1 MRFWKLFSGIV
12 LLSINVLGVLAQ
24 QDQSVFM
31 HCLDASVQPVPLSE
45 VGINGIIFVSSS
57 DGIRAIRNSI
67 PTSYVI
73 APSDHYRSFGTSGSF
88 SPDGKWYVFSTGTSS
103 QANWIDRHYH
113 ATRLNFIN
121 THTGVRA
128 FYVPIDTYSL
138 FVGGSYPM
146 RPEFAIRN
154 WLSNVHYFFDENTVI
169 NVETQ
174 SQEPYT
180 DAIPF
185 QELAGGI
192 ISPDFTRMIIG
203 ERIVDIASGEILF
216 ETENPAQ
223 WLAGAAGYYVRSSE
237 PDTIRIYDQNGDL
250 RFSDGHRFA
259 TVSQTGKWLAW
270 REDTES
276 TDAVRRFFIMNTHDG
291 QKVDLCTLATSIVFS
306 PNDTQAAI
314 LTIPGN
320 NRGQVWIIDL
330 DTWEATPID
339 VYFHPNSV
347 LVGWWGE

>member
-1 MRFWKLFSGIV
+1 MRFWKLLSVIV
-12 LLSINVLGVLAQ
+12 LLSINVFGVLAQ

-45 VGINGIIFVSSS
+45 IDINGIIFISSS

-121 THTGVRA
+121 TYTGLRA
-128 FYVPIDTYSL
+128 FYIPIDTYSL

-180 DAIPF
+180 GAIPF

-192 ISPDFTRMIIG
+192 ISPDHTRMIIG
-203 ERIVDIASGEILF
+203 ERIVDIASGETLF
-216 ETENPAQ
+216 EIENSVH
-223 WLAGAAGYYVRSSE
+223 WLADGTGYYTSLSS
-237 PDTIRIYDQNGDL
+237 PPNTSIYDHDENL
-250 RFSDGHRFA
+250 RFSIDQYA
-259 TVSQTGKWLAW
+259 TVSQTGTWLGW
-270 REDTES
+270 QEIIEDS
-276 TDAVRRFFIMNTHDG
+276 PNYIHNAFIMNTETG
-291 QKVDLCTLATSIVFS
+291 QTVELCTRVLDITFSPGDTHAAVLTPHDDESRLWLIDLATWEVTPLDVHLS
-306 PNDTQAAI
+306 A
-314 LTIPGN
+314 GN
-320 NRGQVWIIDL
+320 R
-330 DTWEATPID
+330 
-339 VYFHPNSV
+339 F
-347 LVGWWGE
+347 VGWYAN